1 MKLPYKLEPH
11 NAPLV
16 PLDHHQFVVGHP
28 ETIQDLVLKIKI
40 KNDADLVRTE
50 SLIVNLMTDKKT
62 VEESFKEPVKR
73 ANKVHKDLTA
83 ERGKTLHNYVVAE
96 SLIKGKM
103 KEFNMEKDRKALEE
117 LSEVTITSLAP
128 PELRSK
134 LKHTTFVK
142 KYKFEVT
149 DPDKVPPEYLTPDLE
164 AIARKVNA
172 MGEMAKIPGVS
183 VYRDDEVRIRT

>member
-1 MKLPYKLEPH
+1 MKVPYKLEPR

-16 PLDHHQFVVGHP
+16 PLDHEQLVVGHP
-28 ETIQDLVLKIKI
+28 EQIQDLVLKIQI
-40 KNDADLVRTE
+40 KNNADQVRTDT
-50 SLIVNLMTDKKT
+50 LLGNLMADKKM
-62 VEESFKEPVKR
+62 VEERFEEPVRR
-73 ANKVHKDLTA
+73 ANKAHKDLTA
-83 ERGKTLHNYVVAE
+83 ERKETLKNYEIAE

-134 LKHTTFVK
+134 LKHTTFIK

-149 DPDKVPPEYLTPDLE
+149 DPDKLPPELLTPDLE

-172 MGEMAKIPGVS
+172 MGEMAKIPGVH
-183 VYRDDEVRIRT
+183 VYRDDIVRVNT